1 MVSKTSR
8 ETGRRR
14 IAIVGGG
21 FCGCALATRLLRS
34 ETLAS
39 TDIVL
44 IERDSLVGRG
54 VAYASRGFP
63 YLLNVPAGQMSAD
76 PQRPGE
82 FIEFA
87 RQVLTHAHAADF
99 LPRSLY
105 GDYLE
110 QRLRHAVK
118 EAPPDVRLVRVHGEV
133 TAAAPGPRW
142 RLTLRNGEHLFADE
156 VILALGNAPA
166 APVAGMSA
174 IPVLDPWSAL
184 REVESHQSVLLVG
197 TGLTMV
203 DVAISLAARLG
214 DKERLHAL
222 SRRGLLPRAHRSSG
236 NRPAVID
243 THGLLSAGN
252 GSLRALLRAMRAITS
267 GSDGGASDWHD
278 VIDALRPHVSSIW
291 QRLCTRER
299 TQFVR
304 HLRPWWDAHRHRL
317 PAEVAT
323 RLERLRAAGTLSVHA
338 GHIETVQVIDERI
351 HVSWRPR
358 AHASASK
365 IVVDRVVNCTGPA
378 HSLRA
383 SPEPIVHSL
392 SDGGWIVA
400 DELGLGLRTGADG
413 EVHDIEGTAVRGLFY
428 VGPLLRAKY
437 WEATAVPELRR
448 HVEAT
453 AAALERRAAPRLRAE
468 LSRRGACAA
477 GAPAA

>member
-1 MVSKTSR
+1 MCPPDR
-8 ETGRRR
+8 CRR
-14 IAIVGGG
+14 IRNGPASSSNSRSGHWHGRTPAI
-21 FCGCALATRLLRS
+21 FCRAL
-34 ETLAS
+34 
-39 TDIVL
+39 
-44 IERDSLVGRG
+44 
-54 VAYASRGFP
+54 
-63 YLLNVPAGQMSAD
+63 
-76 PQRPGE
+76 
-82 FIEFA
+82 
-87 RQVLTHAHAADF
+87 
-99 LPRSLY
+99 LY

-110 QRLRHAVK
+110 QRLQRAAAD
-118 EAPPDVRLVRVHGEV
+118 APADVRLVRVHGEV

-166 APVAGMSA
+166 APVPGLSG

-184 REVESHQSVLLVG
+184 REVESYQSVLLVG

-203 DVAISLAARLG
+203 DLAISLGARLG
-214 DKERLHAL
+214 DKGRLHAL
-222 SRRGLLPRAHRSSG
+222 SRRGLVPRAHRG
-236 NRPAVID
+236 GAHRPAVID
-243 THGLLSAGN
+243 VHGLLQAGN
-252 GSLRALLRAMRAITS
+252 GSLRGLLSAVRAIAS

-291 QRLCTRER
+291 QRLSPRER

-317 PAEVAT
+317 PVEVAT
-323 RLERLRAAGTLSVHA
+323 RLERMRGTGSLSVHA
-338 GHIETVQVIDERI
+338 GHIETAQVIDERI

-383 SPEPIVHSL
+383 SPEPMVHSL

-448 HVEAT
+448 HVEGT
-453 AAALERRAAPRLRAE
+453 AAALERRTAPQFRAA